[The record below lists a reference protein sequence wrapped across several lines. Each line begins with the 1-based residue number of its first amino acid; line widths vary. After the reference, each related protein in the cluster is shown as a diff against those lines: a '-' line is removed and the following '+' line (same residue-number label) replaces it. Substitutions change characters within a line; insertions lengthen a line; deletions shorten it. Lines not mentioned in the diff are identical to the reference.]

1 MRDQKI
7 TLKQE
12 ITDNASRFEFF
23 EAARTMLLLTK
34 CPLDGPGGDDNPV
47 LRLRSSATKNFPT
60 GEVQELKREDGLLK
74 LFTHVIGLH
83 GPTGVLPHH
92 DRDMVSGGEPNLLMR
107 DFLDIFN
114 SRVITLFFR
123 AWLSNRHDIS
133 LEMHRRD
140 IYKDEDAFSKALLSL
155 CGLGLPSTRDQ
166 RSFSDDVFAG
176 SVGLLSRPVRSASA
190 IRRCIAAQ
198 FGVEVEVVEFIE
210 ERIHL
215 PRKIQTRLDRLG
227 TGHNVLGRSAVVGA
241 SVPTHRQRFEIRIGP
256 LARREFEL
264 LCPFNDRDEQE
275 SAIPQNIMFRRL
287 VDLIRSILGRPLDFD
302 VRLEVQAEAVQ
313 PTQLGSTRLG
323 FDSWVCSTPANQPRR
338 DTVKRFNWD
347 ALSRGTAK

>member
-23 EAARTMLLLTK
+23 EAVRTMLLLTK
-34 CPLDGPGGDDNPV
+34 SPLDGPGGHSNPV
-47 LRLRSSATKNFPT
+47 LRFRSSATKNFPP
-60 GEVQELKREDGLLK
+60 GEVQDLKREDGLMK

-83 GPTGVLPHH
+83 GPTGVLPHQ
-92 DRDMVSGGEPNLLMR
+92 DRDMVSGGQPNILMR

-114 SRVITLFFR
+114 ARAITLFFR
-123 AWLSNRHDIS
+123 AWLTNRHDIS
-133 LEMHRRD
+133 LEMHRCGV
-140 IYKDEDAFSKALLSL
+140 YENEDAFSMALLSL
-155 CGLGLPSTRDQ
+155 CGLGLPSTRNQ
-166 RSFSDDVFAG
+166 RSFSDDVFAS

-198 FGVEVEVVEFIE
+198 FGVGVEVIEFIE

-227 TGHNVLGRSAVVGA
+227 AGHNVLGRSAVAGTT
-241 SVPTHRQRFEIRIGP
+241 VPTHRQRFEIRIGP
-256 LARREFEL
+256 LSRMEFEL
-264 LCPFNDRDEQE
+264 LCPFDDTDRKD
-275 SAIPQNIMFRRL
+275 AIPRNIMFRRM

-302 VRLEVQAEAVQ
+302 VRLEVEAEAVQ

-323 FDSWVCSTPANQPRR
+323 FDSWVCSTPANQTRR

-347 ALSRGTAK
+347 TLSRSAVQ

>member
-12 ITDNASRFEFF
+12 ISDNASRFEFF

-34 CPLDGPGGDDNPV
+34 SPLDGPGGHDNPV
-47 LRLRSSATKNFPT
+47 LRFRSSATKNFPS
-60 GEVQELKREDGLLK
+60 GEVQDLKREDGLMK

-83 GPTGVLPHH
+83 GPTGVLPHQ
-92 DRDMVSGGEPNLLMR
+92 DRDMVSGGEPNILMR

-114 SRVITLFFR
+114 SRAITLFFR

-133 LEMHRRD
+133 LEMHRRG

-155 CGLGLPSTRDQ
+155 CGLGLPSTRNQ

-198 FGVEVEVVEFIE
+198 FGVEVEIIEFIE

-215 PRKIQTRLDRLG
+215 PRKIQTRLEGLG
-227 TGHNVLGRSAVVGA
+227 TGHNVLGRSAIAGT
-241 SVPTHRQRFEIRIGP
+241 SVPAHRQRFEIRIGP
-256 LARREFEL
+256 LTRTEFEL
-264 LCPFNDRDEQE
+264 LCPFDDQDGQDN
-275 SAIPQNIMFRRL
+275 ATPQNIMFRRL
-287 VDLIRSILGRPLDFD
+287 VDLIRSILGRPMDFD

-313 PTQLGSTRLG
+313 PTQLGKTRLG
-323 FDSWVCSTPANQPRR
+323 FDSWVCSTPSDRPRR

-347 ALSRGTAK
+347 TLSRATTK